1 VRPRPVE
8 PLLTHLRHRRV
19 RNRRRMLLEH
29 SARIGLDQSGFAP
42 ENLTTLPHFWVS
54 ADLREGIERRARA

>member
-1 VRPRPVE
+1 
-8 PLLTHLRHRRV
+8 
-19 RNRRRMLLEH
+19 MLLEH

-54 ADLREGIERRARA
+54 ADLREGIEQRAQA